1 MQWSNVKWIFLREIR
16 DQLRDRRTMFAIF
29 VLPVLMYPLMGMVI
43 LKITH
48 SSKSGNRCF
57 DSVEDRALGIPA
69 RIVSRPGIGIPGIG
83 AAAERRRGLG
93 FNIARLRVAV
103 AANP

>member
-1 MQWSNVKWIFLREIR
+1 MKRPRFEPGPSKRTFLGIQVR
-16 DQLRDRRTMFAIF
+16 L
-29 VLPVLMYPLMGMVI
+29 VI
-43 LKITH
+43 LKITR

-93 FNIARLRVAV
+93 FNIARLRGAV

>member
-1 MQWSNVKWIFLREIR
+1 MEAM
-16 DQLRDRRTMFAIF
+16 RRRRMKKA
-29 VLPVLMYPLMGMVI
+29 PVRTGAFKTYLLGIQVRLVI

-57 DSVEDRALGIPA
+57 DSVEDRALEIPA

-93 FNIARLRVAV
+93 FNIARLSGAV